1 MLNLDGKV
9 YKLNPDV
16 VIKFRIKGV
25 PGTAGAVVLQAHSK
39 EDDTVL
45 KGNGMRFTTVRA
57 AQSWC
62 INAGHIEEHDYKG
75 GKKKW

>member
-9 YKLNPDV
+9 YKLNPKV

-25 PGTAGAVVLQAHSK
+25 PGTASAVVLVAHSR
-39 EDDTVL
+39 DDENPL

-62 INAGHIEEHDYKG
+62 INAGHIEEHNYKG
-75 GKKKW
+75 R